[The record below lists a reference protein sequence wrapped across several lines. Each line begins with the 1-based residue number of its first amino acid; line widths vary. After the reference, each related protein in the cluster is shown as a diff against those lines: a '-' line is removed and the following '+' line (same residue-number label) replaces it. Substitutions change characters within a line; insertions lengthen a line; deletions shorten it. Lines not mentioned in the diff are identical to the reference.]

1 MTTHIPSTVR
11 QKRPVQQFALVTCAL
26 AVFGSTCLSDES
38 CELTKDERLEAAV
51 ALNYCRAAFHR
62 IRQNPTKEVLV
73 QEEEKILNNLN
84 LNGINDPEVIRL
96 YTGVLDEIG
105 TVEIADRERVILRDQ
120 YRRNV
125 AQKLTWNILAFS
137 SALATA
143 QVGSAIKIGAD
154 SWWDYRSSTTDRDR
168 EMLRIERQQMA
179 GVVRKSSEFLD
190 TFWKLAQRK
199 NIPDRWLVRCTDLD
213 KLDRAMREPDP
224 EVRLRIL
231 RRMEPFMEAYPPY
244 WYYVAR
250 TQQALGNWRTAS
262 ETYQELADLGGGHFR
277 RDDMLASGL
286 ANRAAI
292 EDYLGNGTAVA
303 IAEEALRYSTE
314 VWEANLLCAR
324 VLERHDRLA
333 AAEDA
338 ILRNLDVGLETTHSR
353 VFQLSLY
360 YHSGQRGKLVELL
373 EDPQILADLP
383 MSAVVRCAV
392 LLGPETP
399 EMVMRLVEQ
408 SLQGQARMT
417 FGRDDFVLTA
427 SPAWQLHLAKA
438 TLVSGGIEVAQAD
451 VLFAKHSHQLRFPA
465 PQDWGTPLAA
475 AGSRDVALHLTY
487 PDQSAIRISF
497 GQPADTPSSERTN
510 SLVSTT
516 LPMRVST
523 IDVDNARLAVHS
535 AAYNP
540 ALDAVPLG
548 EEDAEPTGL

>member
-1 MTTHIPSTVR
+1 
-11 QKRPVQQFALVTCAL
+11 
-26 AVFGSTCLSDES
+26 
-38 CELTKDERLEAAV
+38 
-51 ALNYCRAAFHR
+51 
-62 IRQNPTKEVLV
+62 
-73 QEEEKILNNLN
+73 
-84 LNGINDPEVIRL
+84 
-96 YTGVLDEIG
+96 
-105 TVEIADRERVILRDQ
+105 
-120 YRRNV
+120 
-125 AQKLTWNILAFS
+125 
-137 SALATA
+137 
-143 QVGSAIKIGAD
+143 
-154 SWWDYRSSTTDRDR
+154 
-168 EMLRIERQQMA
+168 
-179 GVVRKSSEFLD
+179 
-190 TFWKLAQRK
+190 
-199 NIPDRWLVRCTDLD
+199 
-213 KLDRAMREPDP
+213 
-224 EVRLRIL
+224 
-231 RRMEPFMEAYPPY
+231 MEPFMEAYPPY

-262 ETYQELADLGGGHFR
+262 ETYQELADLGRGHFR

-303 IAEEALRYSTE
+303 IAEDALRYSTE

-338 ILRNLDVGLETTHSR
+338 ILRNLDVGLETNHSR

-360 YHSGQRGKLVELL
+360 YHSGQRGKLVKLL
-373 EDPQILADLP
+373 EDPQILAELP

-399 EMVMRLVEQ
+399 ERVTRLVEQ
-408 SLQGQARMT
+408 SIQGQARMT

-438 TLVSGGIEVAQAD
+438 TLLSGGVEVAQAD
-451 VLFAKHSHQLRFPA
+451 VLFAKHAHQLRFPA

-487 PDQSAIRISF
+487 PDQSTIRISF
-497 GQPADTPSSERTN
+497 GQPADTPASERTN

-516 LPMRVST
+516 HSMRVSA
-523 IDVDNARLAVHS
+523 IDVDNARLSVHS

-548 EEDAEPTGL
+548 EEDTQPTGL